1 VGTKRTIVIFGSDST
16 DSVKSFSFSVTGFRL
31 ALAATVVFLISS
43 AAVFTVLFDFAVDR
57 AHFLHWKDENK
68 RLTKQ
73 IKQYEP
79 VIAELEDKSSIL
91 DSTQNRLLGTASLA
105 GLQVSDPQPEGGT
118 ESVQPYQLAEDI
130 YQTDALNPMTKFLRR
145 ELDSRIISI
154 TGLANYIEEQEFL
167 FQSTPSG
174 SPVEGWISSKFDF
187 RFSPFTGRLVF
198 HEGLD
203 IAAPFGSPVRASAKG
218 IVIFSGYKQ
227 GYGYLVT
234 IDHGYGFVTRYGHN
248 SRLTVREGDFV
259 QRGER
264 IALVGSTGHS
274 TGPHVHYEVLI
285 NGIPVNPLNFMF
297 NTSKPTQKELN
308 AKYVKNDYN

>member
-1 VGTKRTIVIFGSDST
+1 MIVF
-16 DSVKSFSFSVTGFRL
+16 
-31 ALAATVVFLISS
+31 A
-43 AAVFTVLFDFAVDR
+43 VLFDFAVDR
-57 AHFLHWKDENK
+57 VHFLQWKDENK

-73 IKQYEP
+73 IKLYEP
-79 VIAELEDKSSIL
+79 VIAALEHKSAVL
-91 DSTQNRLLGTASLA
+91 DSTQNRLMGTASLA
-105 GLQVSDPQPEGGT
+105 GLQISDPQPEGGA
-118 ESVQPYQLAEDI
+118 ESSQPYQIAEDI
-130 YQTDALNPMTKFLRR
+130 YQTNALNPMTDFLGK
-145 ELDSRIISI
+145 ELDSRIKSI
-154 TGLANYIEEQEFL
+154 TGLANFIEEQEYL

-187 RFSPFTGRLVF
+187 RLSPFTGRIVF

-203 IAAPFGSPVRASAKG
+203 IAASFGSPVRASAKG
-218 IVIFSGYKQ
+218 IVIFSGYKP
-227 GYGYLVT
+227 GYGNLVT

-248 SRLTVREGDFV
+248 SRLTVKEGDFV

-297 NTSKPTQKELN
+297 NTSKPTQKEIN
-308 AKYVKNDYN
+308 TKYVKNEYN